1 MVAPATVGF
10 LELLVFFFATRFT
23 MILRLDSF
31 FAVRFLAGDFRF
43 ATRLR
48 ETAFFAGF
56 RLAVVLRF
64 IVRFLATDFF
74 LTIRFLETAFF
85 AGFRLAVV
93 LRFIVRFLATD
104 FFLTI
109 RFLETAFFAGFRL
122 AVVLRF
128 IVRFLATIF
137 LAAFFTVLGFL
148 VLAFEPRDVVLL
160 VAISHLN

>member
-10 LELLVFFFATRFT
+10 LELLVFFFATR
-23 MILRLDSF
+23 
-31 FAVRFLAGDFRF
+31 
-43 ATRLR
+43 LR
-48 ETAFFAGF
+48 ETAFFAGS
-56 RLAVVLRF
+56 RLAVALP
-64 IVRFLATDFF
+64 
-74 LTIRFLETAFF
+74 
-85 AGFRLAVV
+85 
-93 LRFIVRFLATD
+93 FIVRFLATD

>member
-10 LELLVFFFATRFT
+10 LELLVFFFATR
-23 MILRLDSF
+23 
-31 FAVRFLAGDFRF
+31 
-43 ATRLR
+43 LR

-56 RLAVVLRF
+56 RLAGALPF

-85 AGFRLAVV
+85 AGFGLAVV
-93 LRFIVRFLATD
+93 LRFIVRFLAID

-109 RFLETAFFAGFRL
+109 RFLETAFFAGFGL
-122 AVVLRF
+122 AGDFLF
-128 IVRFLATIF
+128 SVRFLATIF

-148 VLAFEPRDVVLL
+148 VSAFEPRDVVFL

>member
-64 IVRFLATDFF
+64 IVRFLAT
-74 LTIRFLETAFF
+74 
-85 AGFRLAVV
+85 
-93 LRFIVRFLATD
+93 
-104 FFLTI
+104 
-109 RFLETAFFAGFRL
+109 
-122 AVVLRF
+122 
-128 IVRFLATIF
+128 IF

>member
-93 LRFIVRFLATD
+93 LRFIVRFLAT
-104 FFLTI
+104 
-109 RFLETAFFAGFRL
+109 
-122 AVVLRF
+122 
-128 IVRFLATIF
+128 IF

>member
-1 MVAPATVGF
+1 MSFLRAMVAPATVGF

-23 MILRLDSF
+23 MILRLDFF

-104 FFLTI
+104 FF
-109 RFLETAFFAGFRL
+109 
-122 AVVLRF
+122 
-128 IVRFLATIF
+128 
-137 LAAFFTVLGFL
+137 
-148 VLAFEPRDVVLL
+148 
-160 VAISHLN
+160 